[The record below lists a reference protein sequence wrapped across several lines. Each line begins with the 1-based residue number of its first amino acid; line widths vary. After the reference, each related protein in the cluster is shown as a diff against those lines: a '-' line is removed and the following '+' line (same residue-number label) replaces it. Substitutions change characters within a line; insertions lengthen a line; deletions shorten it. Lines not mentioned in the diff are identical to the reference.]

1 MLAYILALAV
11 GLGSCAVY
19 MAAFFF
25 PEVHRK
31 SDFIWSGVGLFYAL
45 ILWVC
50 AGRITG
56 AVLLGQ
62 MASVALLGWFG
73 WQTLTLRREL
83 TPVVQQTPIPNPEIT
98 GKPTNLKAV
107 GGISQVPARLT
118 GLFGK
123 KKDKIPKKPTIVR
136 PPSSV
141 KSESSPST
149 VAKAPESVAV
159 TSREQEQ
166 VGVREDAIASFQET
180 ETQPSAVPTADAIS
194 EATSLVE
201 DVASQLIETGFATTP
216 SEVKVEINIEATV
229 YPEAT
234 PPNSDA
240 FDAEDD
246 FAESTQKPLP
256 SASST
261 VTTKT
266 VKTSGGFGGLLANI
280 KNSLGGLGSF
290 GKGKNKPADTPKEA
304 KPSKPEPQI
313 ATSPTVDKLDDILD
327 SNLVEIVQEV
337 TVEAPKA
344 QPADTKAE
352 ESAETPLAQTT
363 PELEDL
369 ISPKETNENRG
380 LDTATEQTQE
390 TERSLGEIPVVTN
403 PEALTEAVDA
413 LEADTPAPPVEIAL
427 SQSPPPAEPLE
438 SEDSAEKPEE
448 GPSVEVLSAVAP
460 ESASVEPVVPE
471 IASVEVSEAEAG
483 DELPL
488 VRPNPP
494 DPKLVEAA
502 KKADESKSKNSDDGL
517 TN

>member
-83 TPVVQQTPIPNPEIT
+83 TPVVQQTPIPNPEIA
-98 GKPTNLKAV
+98 GKPADLKAV
-107 GGISQVPARLT
+107 GGISQVPTRLT

-149 VAKAPESVAV
+149 VAKAPESVNV

-166 VGVREDAIASFQET
+166 VGSRENAIASFQET

-229 YPEAT
+229 YPDVT
-234 PPNSDA
+234 SPNSDA

-246 FAESTQKPLP
+246 FTESTQKPLT
-256 SASST
+256 SASPT
-261 VTTKT
+261 ATTKT
-266 VKTSGGFGGLLANI
+266 VKTSSGFGGLLANI

-290 GKGKNKPADTPKEA
+290 GKSKSKPTDTAKEA
-304 KPSKPEPQI
+304 KSPKPEPQI
-313 ATSPTVDKLDDILD
+313 ATSPTVDNINDILD
-327 SNLVEIVQEV
+327 ANLVETTQEAA
-337 TVEAPKA
+337 EAPSA

-352 ESAETPLAQTT
+352 EIPETPLVQSS
-363 PELEDL
+363 PKLEDL
-369 ISPKETNENRG
+369 ISTRETNENPG
-380 LDTATEQTQE
+380 SDSDAGQTQQ

-413 LEADTPAPPVEIAL
+413 LEADTPAPPVEIGL
-427 SQSPPPAEPLE
+427 SQSPPPAEPLGPGDPAE
-438 SEDSAEKPEE
+438 RLEEGVSSED
-448 GPSVEVLSAVAP
+448 LSAVA
-460 ESASVEPVVPE
+460 AE
-471 IASVEVSEAEAG
+471 IASVDVPEAEVGG
-483 DELPL
+483 DLPL

-502 KKADESKSKNSDDGL
+502 KKAEESKSKDGGDGV

>member
-83 TPVVQQTPIPNPEIT
+83 TPVVQQTPIPNPEIA
-98 GKPTNLKAV
+98 GKPTDLKAV

-149 VAKAPESVAV
+149 VAKAPESVNV

-166 VGVREDAIASFQET
+166 VGARENAIASFQET

-229 YPEAT
+229 YPDAI

-261 VTTKT
+261 ATTKA

-290 GKGKNKPADTPKEA
+290 GKGKSKPADTEKKA
-304 KPSKPEPQI
+304 KSPKPEPPI

-327 SNLVEIVQEV
+327 ANLVEIVQEV
-337 TVEAPKA
+337 AVEAPKA

-352 ESAETPLAQTT
+352 EIAETPLVQTS
-363 PELEDL
+363 PKLEDL
-369 ISPKETNENRG
+369 ISPRETNENPG
-380 LDTATEQTQE
+380 LDSAVEQTQE
-390 TERSLGEIPVVTN
+390 TERSGEIPVVTN

-460 ESASVEPVVPE
+460 ESASVESVAPE
-471 IASVEVSEAEAG
+471 IAAVEVSEAEAG

>member
-83 TPVVQQTPIPNPEIT
+83 TPVVQQTPIPNPEIA

-166 VGVREDAIASFQET
+166 VGAREDAIASFQET

-229 YPEAT
+229 YPDAT
-234 PPNSDA
+234 APNSDA

-266 VKTSGGFGGLLANI
+266 VKTSSGFGSLLANI

-290 GKGKNKPADTPKEA
+290 GKGKSKPTDTEKKA
-304 KPSKPEPQI
+304 KSPKPEPQI
-313 ATSPTVDKLDDILD
+313 ATSPTVDNIDDILD
-327 SNLVEIVQEV
+327 ANLVETAQKP
-337 TVEAPKA
+337 VEAPSA

-369 ISPKETNENRG
+369 ISPIETNENPG
-380 LDTATEQTQE
+380 LDTPAEQTQE
-390 TERSLGEIPVVTN
+390 TERSGEIPVVTN

-460 ESASVEPVVPE
+460 ESASVESVAPE
-471 IASVEVSEAEAG
+471 IAAVEVSEAEAG

>member
-31 SDFIWSGVGLFYAL
+31 SDFLWSGVGLFYAL

-62 MASVALLGWFG
+62 IASVALLGWFG

-83 TPVVQQTPIPNPEIT
+83 TPVAQQTPIPNPDIA
-98 GKPTNLKAV
+98 GKPTNLKGV
-107 GGISQVPARLT
+107 GGLSQVPGQLT

-123 KKDKIPKKPTIVR
+123 KKDKIQKKPTIVR

-141 KSESSPST
+141 ESKDAPST
-149 VAKAPESVAV
+149 VVAKAPESVDV
-159 TSREQEQ
+159 TSRDLEQ
-166 VGVREDAIASFQET
+166 VGSREDAIASSPKT
-180 ETQPSAVPTADAIS
+180 ETQPSVVPTADTIS
-194 EATSLVE
+194 DATSLVE

-229 YPEAT
+229 YPDAT

-261 VTTKT
+261 ATTKT

-290 GKGKNKPADTPKEA
+290 GKGKSKPADTAKKA
-304 KPSKPEPQI
+304 KPPKPESQI

-327 SNLVEIVQEV
+327 SNLVENVQEV
-337 TVEAPKA
+337 AVEAPNA
-344 QPADTKAE
+344 EPADTKAE
-352 ESAETPLAQTT
+352 EIAETPLAQTT
-363 PELEDL
+363 PKPEDL
-369 ISPKETNENRG
+369 ISPRETNENPG
-380 LDTATEQTQE
+380 LDTAAGQIQE
-390 TERSLGEIPVVTN
+390 TERSLPEIPVVKN
-403 PEALTEAVDA
+403 PEALTEAADA

-427 SQSPPPAEPLE
+427 SQSPPPAEPLGPG
-438 SEDSAEKPEE
+438 DPAERLEE
-448 GPSVEVLSAVAP
+448 GVSIEDLSAVP
-460 ESASVEPVVPE
+460 ME
-471 IASVEVSEAEAG
+471 IASVEVPQAEVEG
-483 DELPL
+483 DLPL

-502 KKADESKSKNSDDGL
+502 KKVDESNSKDSDDGV